1 MHCFHKRP
9 CKLSLGGRDLAI
21 SGSELDTSLNL
32 DALNL
37 AFSKLVGHVL
47 KRAPLNSLMLI
58 DPFDQPLMHHQN
70 LRLTTDLR
78 VNADRKNKMIVF
90 SVAEL
95 ELFLPKP
102 FDLMRVDKS

>member
-1 MHCFHKRP
+1 MKDGASCP
-9 CKLSLGGRDLAI
+9 WEAGI
-21 SGSELDTSLNL
+21 SPLPGSEVDTCLDL

-37 AFSKLVGHVL
+37 AFSKLVGHVF
-47 KRAPLNSLMLI
+47 KRAPLDSLMLI

-78 VNADRKNKMIVF
+78 VNANWKHEMIVF
-90 SVAEL
+90 SVTEL

-102 FDLMRVDKS
+102 FNLMRVDKS